1 MTGNPAPDD
10 QADRGNSIP
19 GPFDFLRTGGGERGS
34 VVADLRAIA
43 SDLVEFRELLVELT
57 LRDIRIRY
65 KQAAMGVF
73 WAVLTPLVLL
83 LSGWILRLAFG
94 RLTGEAPN
102 DVAMAGLA
110 VKSLGWAF
118 FVGALGF
125 GTASITANLALVT
138 KTYFPR
144 EILPLASVLT
154 QLVDAAIG
162 TLALVVALP
171 FFGVHL
177 STAFVWVVPL
187 VCMLIMITTG
197 AVLLGSCAN
206 VFFRDARHL
215 VQLVLSFGIFFTPV
229 FFDLDA
235 FGPVGSKIAMLN
247 PLAPVLEGLRLAVVH
262 GHDLLLPLTSS
273 HGDYLVW
280 APWYLGYAALWA
292 VLLLGASA
300 VIFHRSEFVFA
311 EYV

>member
-1 MTGNPAPDD
+1 MIEPSEKALAQGPAPLPVPEGE
-10 QADRGNSIP
+10 QRTSIW
-19 GPFDFLRTGGGERGS
+19 
-34 VVADLRAIA
+34 ADLRAIV
-43 SDLVEFRELLVELT
+43 SDLVEYWELLVELT
-57 LRDIRIRY
+57 FRDIRIRY
-65 KQAAMGVF
+65 KQAVMGVF
-73 WAVLTPLVLL
+73 WAILTPLVLL
-83 LSGWILRLAFG
+83 LSGWILRVAFG
-94 RLTGEAPN
+94 RLTGQAPN
-102 DVAMAGLA
+102 DLAMAGLA

-125 GTASITANLALVT
+125 GTASITANLGLVT

-144 EILPLASVLT
+144 EVLPLASVLT

-162 TLALVVALP
+162 TLALLLALP
-171 FFGVHL
+171 FFNVHL
-177 STAFVWVVPL
+177 SLALLWVIPL
-187 VCMLIMITTG
+187 VGMLIMITTG

-215 VQLVLSFGIFFTPV
+215 VQMVLSFGIFFTPV

-235 FGPVGSKIAMLN
+235 FGPLGIRLAMLN

-262 GHDLLLPLTSS
+262 GHDLLQPFPSA

-280 APWYLGYAALWA
+280 SPWYLGYAALWA
-292 VLLLGASA
+292 IILLGASA

>member
-1 MTGNPAPDD
+1 MTEPSEKALVERPAPL
-10 QADRGNSIP
+10 AVPER
-19 GPFDFLRTGGGERGS
+19 GERTS
-34 VVADLRAIA
+34 IVADMRAIV
-43 SDLVEFRELLVELT
+43 SDLVQFRELLVELT

-73 WAVLTPLVLL
+73 WAILTPLVLL

-94 RLTGEAPN
+94 RLSGEPPN
-102 DVAMAGLA
+102 DMAMAGLA

-118 FVGALGF
+118 FVGALAF
-125 GTASITANLALVT
+125 GTSSITANLSLVT

-162 TLALVVALP
+162 TLALILALP
-171 FFGVHL
+171 FFNVHL
-177 STAFVWVVPL
+177 STAFLWVIPL

-235 FGPVGSKIAMLN
+235 FGPVGSPIATLT

-262 GHDLLLPLTSS
+262 GHNLLQPLTSA
-273 HGDYLVW
+273 HGDYVVW

-292 VLLLGASA
+292 VLLLAASA

>member
-1 MTGNPAPDD
+1 MIRPTEETA
-10 QADRGNSIP
+10 SP
-19 GPFDFLRTGGGERGS
+19 GPSTFSAPEGEASSS

-43 SDLVEFRELLVELT
+43 SDLVEFRELLFELT
-57 LRDIRIRY
+57 IRDIRIRY
-65 KQAAMGVF
+65 KQAVMGVF
-73 WAVLTPLVLL
+73 WAILTPLVLL
-83 LSGWILRLAFG
+83 LSGWILRVAFG
-94 RLTGEAPN
+94 RLSGQAPN
-102 DVAMAGLA
+102 DLAMAGLA

-154 QLVDAAIG
+154 QLVDAVIG
-162 TLALVVALP
+162 TLALLLALP

-177 STAFVWVVPL
+177 SAALVWVVPL

-235 FGPVGSKIAMLN
+235 FGPLGTRIAMLN

-262 GHDLLLPLTSS
+262 GHNLLTPFPSA

-280 APWYLGYAALWA
+280 TPWYLGYAGLWA
-292 VLLLGASA
+292 VVLLGASA

>member
-1 MTGNPAPDD
+1 MIKPTEEASSPGSSTFSAPEG
-10 QADRGNSIP
+10 A
-19 GPFDFLRTGGGERGS
+19 ERNS
-34 VVADLRAIA
+34 VVADLRGIA

-65 KQAAMGVF
+65 KQAVMGVF

-94 RLTGEAPN
+94 SLTGEAPN
-102 DVAMAGLA
+102 DLAMAGLA

-154 QLVDAAIG
+154 QLVDAGIG

-171 FFGVHL
+171 FFGLHL

-229 FFDLDA
+229 FFDLDS
-235 FGPVGSKIAMLN
+235 FGPVGSRIAMLN

-273 HGDYLVW
+273 HGDYLIW

-292 VLLLGASA
+292 IVLLGASA

>member
-1 MTGNPAPDD
+1 MTEPRQTAIPSSPAPLSVPE
-10 QADRGNSIP
+10 GEE
-19 GPFDFLRTGGGERGS
+19 RTS
-34 VVADLRAIA
+34 LVADARAIV

-65 KQAAMGVF
+65 KQAVMGVF

-94 RLTGEAPN
+94 RLSGEAPN

-118 FVGALGF
+118 FVGALAF

-162 TLALVVALP
+162 TLALIVALP
-171 FFGVHL
+171 FFGVHI
-177 STAFVWVVPL
+177 SAAFLWVIPL

-215 VQLVLSFGIFFTPV
+215 VQMVLSFGIFFTPV

-235 FGPVGSKIAMLN
+235 FGPVGARIAMLN

-262 GHDLLLPLTSS
+262 GHNLLQPLTSA

-280 APWYLGYAALWA
+280 APWYLGYAAIWA
-292 VLLLGASA
+292 VVLLGASA

>member
-1 MTGNPAPDD
+1 MIEPSERALAHRPASLAVPEG
-10 QADRGNSIP
+10 QE
-19 GPFDFLRTGGGERGS
+19 RTS
-34 VVADLRAIA
+34 SLADLRAIA

-65 KQAAMGVF
+65 KQAVMGVF
-73 WAVLTPLVLL
+73 WAILTPLVLL

-94 RLTGEAPN
+94 RLSGEAPN
-102 DVAMAGLA
+102 DMAMAGLA

-118 FVGALGF
+118 FVGALAF

-162 TLALVVALP
+162 TLALMLALP
-171 FFGVHL
+171 FFNVHFSIQFL
-177 STAFVWVVPL
+177 WVIPL
-187 VCMLIMITTG
+187 VVMLIMITTG

-235 FGPVGSKIAMLN
+235 FGPVGSRIAMLN
-247 PLAPVLEGLRLAVVH
+247 PLAPVLEGLRLAVVN
-262 GHDLLLPLTSS
+262 GHNLLQPLTSA

-280 APWYLGYAALWA
+280 APWHLGYAAAWA
-292 VLLLGASA
+292 VVLLGASA

>member
-1 MTGNPAPDD
+1 VL
-10 QADRGNSIP
+10 S
-19 GPFDFLRTGGGERGS
+19 
-34 VVADLRAIA
+34 DLRAVA
-43 SDLVEFRELLVELT
+43 ADLVRFRELLVELT

-73 WAVLTPLVLL
+73 WAILTPLVLL

-94 RLTGEAPN
+94 RLSGEAPN
-102 DVAMAGLA
+102 DVVMAGIA

-125 GTASITANLALVT
+125 GTGSITANLPLVT

-162 TLALVVALP
+162 TAALALVLP

-177 STAFVWVVPL
+177 SPGFLWALPL
-187 VCMLIMITTG
+187 ILALVMITTG
-197 AVLLGSCAN
+197 AALLGSCAN
-206 VFFRDARHL
+206 VFFRDAKHL

-229 FFDLDA
+229 FFNAAD
-235 FGPVGSKIAMLN
+235 FGPVGARLAMLN
-247 PLAPVLEGLRLAVVH
+247 PLAPVLEGLRLSIVQ
-262 GHDLLLPLTSS
+262 GHDLLTPLASTK
-273 HGDYLVW
+273 GDVLIW
-280 APWYLGYAALWA
+280 APWYLAYAGGWA
-292 VLLLGASA
+292 VALLGASV
-300 VIFHRSEFVFA
+300 VIFHRAEEVFA

>member
-1 MTGNPAPDD
+1 MSELNPTTVAVENLPV
-10 QADRGNSIP
+10 AEPAGGSRRSI
-19 GPFDFLRTGGGERGS
+19 G
-34 VVADLRAIA
+34 ADLREIG
-43 SDLVEFRELLVELT
+43 SDLIQFRELLVELT

-94 RLTGEAPN
+94 RLSGEAPN
-102 DVAMAGLA
+102 DVVMAGVA
-110 VKSLGWAF
+110 VKSLAWAF

-125 GTASITANLALVT
+125 GTASITANLSLVT

-162 TLALVVALP
+162 VVALILALP
-171 FFGVHL
+171 FFGVPL
-177 STAFVWVVPL
+177 SPALLWVIPL
-187 VCMLIMITTG
+187 SLALVMITTG

-206 VFFRDARHL
+206 VFFRDAKHL

-229 FFDLDA
+229 FFDADA
-235 FGPVGSKIAMLN
+235 FGPSGSRLVMLN

-262 GHDLLLPLTSS
+262 GHNLFTPLASGS
-273 HGDYLVW
+273 GEGLAW
-280 APWYLGYAALWA
+280 APWYLGYAGLWA
-292 VLLLGASA
+292 IGLLGASA
-300 VIFHRSEFVFA
+300 IAFHRAESVFA

>member
-1 MTGNPAPDD
+1 MIEPTQKALAQG
-10 QADRGNSIP
+10 P
-19 GPFDFLRTGGGERGS
+19 GPLTVPEGGERTS
-34 VVADLRAIA
+34 IVADLRAIA
-43 SDLVEFRELLVELT
+43 SDLVEFRELLIELT
-57 LRDIRIRY
+57 IRDIRIRY
-65 KQAAMGVF
+65 KQAVMGVF
-73 WAVLTPLVLL
+73 WAILTPLVLL
-83 LSGWILRLAFG
+83 LSGWILRVAFG
-94 RLTGEAPN
+94 RLTGQAPN
-102 DVAMAGLA
+102 DMAMAGLA

-162 TLALVVALP
+162 TLALLLALP

-177 STAFVWVVPL
+177 SAALVWVVPL
-187 VCMLIMITTG
+187 VAMLIMITTG

-235 FGPVGSKIAMLN
+235 FGPVGARIAMLN

-262 GHDLLLPLTSS
+262 GHDLLQPLASA
-273 HGDYLVW
+273 HGDHLVW
-280 APWYLGYAALWA
+280 TPWYLAYAGLWA
-292 VLLLGASA
+292 VVLLGASA

>member
-1 MTGNPAPDD
+1 MIEPAEAALTP
-10 QADRGNSIP
+10 RS
-19 GPFDFLRTGGGERGS
+19 S
-34 VVADLRAIA
+34 VLGDLRAITA
-43 SDLVEFRELLVELT
+43 DLVEYRELLFELT

-65 KQAAMGVF
+65 KQAVMGVL
-73 WAVLTPLVLL
+73 WAILTPLVLL
-83 LSGWILRLAFG
+83 LSGWILRVAFG
-94 RLTGEAPN
+94 RLTGQAPN
-102 DVAMAGLA
+102 DIAMAGLA

-154 QLVDAAIG
+154 QLVDAGIG
-162 TLALVVALP
+162 ILALVLALP
-171 FFGVHL
+171 FFNVHL
-177 STAFVWVVPL
+177 STALLWVIPL
-187 VCMLIMITTG
+187 VCMLVMITTG

-229 FFDLDA
+229 FFDLDS
-235 FGPVGSKIAMLN
+235 FGPVGVRIAMLN

-262 GHDLLLPLTSS
+262 GHDLLQPLTSA
-273 HGDYLVW
+273 HGDYVVW
-280 APWYLGYAALWA
+280 APWYLGYAGLWA
-292 VLLLGASA
+292 VILLGASA

>member
-1 MTGNPAPDD
+1 MIEPTAKAVTQG
-10 QADRGNSIP
+10 P
-19 GPFDFLRTGGGERGS
+19 GPLSVPEGGERTS
-34 VVADLRAIA
+34 IVADLRAIA

-57 LRDIRIRY
+57 IRDIRIRY
-65 KQAAMGVF
+65 KQAVMGVF
-73 WAVLTPLVLL
+73 WAILTPLVLL
-83 LSGWILRLAFG
+83 LSGWILRVAFG
-94 RLTGEAPN
+94 RLSGQAPN
-102 DVAMAGLA
+102 DLAMAGLA

-118 FVGALGF
+118 FVGSLGF

-154 QLVDAAIG
+154 QLVDAGIG
-162 TLALVVALP
+162 TLALVLALP
-171 FFGVHL
+171 FFSVHL
-177 STAFVWVVPL
+177 STAFVWVIPL

-197 AVLLGSCAN
+197 AVLVGSCAN

-235 FGPVGSKIAMLN
+235 FGPVGARIAMLN
-247 PLAPVLEGLRLAVVH
+247 PLAPVLEGLRLAIVH
-262 GHDLLLPLTSS
+262 GHNLLTPFPSA

-280 APWYLGYAALWA
+280 APWYLGYAAIWA
-292 VLLLGASA
+292 VVLLGASA